1 MRPPKSMAQGSI
13 PAKLTK
19 DLEFCK
25 YIIEN
30 ILTNFEKHAFRKR
43 QKAFCPQQHKLGFKE
58 WNRERANL
66 MESFLSLYK
75 CNLRK
80 DKVNFSQ

>member
-1 MRPPKSMAQGSI
+1 MAQGSI

-30 ILTNFEKHAFRKR
+30 ILNNFEKHAFRKR
-43 QKAFCPQQHKLGFKE
+43 QKAFCPQ
-58 WNRERANL
+58 
-66 MESFLSLYK
+66 
-75 CNLRK
+75 
-80 DKVNFSQ
+80 